1 MRSPP
6 SPSGLPVLGHT
17 VDVMRDQLGFYDEAA
32 SEHGDVITL
41 DILGIDDYCLV
52 AHPDHFERILA
63 TERDSFAK
71 TEDFEVA
78 FGDSV
83 LTNEGERWKR
93 QRENLD
99 EFFYP
104 QRIRSYADEMV
115 TFTERRIGRWEEGTT
130 VSLRH
135 ELKQLTLE
143 NLFGTLF
150 DRPLEIGSNQHLRAA
165 ADDLNLWFKST
176 SYALPRWVPTPARR
190 RFREA
195 IDVLESEAEA
205 MLDERKREGGD
216 GDDLLSTLV
225 RLRAENDAALSDDEI
240 VDQIVTL
247 IFAGHDTTAFLLVAA
262 LHQLSSTPS
271 VRERFHEELDDVLG
285 DRTPELGD
293 VGELTVTRNIINETL
308 RRYPSL
314 FTIPRKTTR
323 AVDLGE
329 YRVPADTRVHLSVW
343 RVHRDER
350 FWDDPHRWH
359 PARWQEMSPRDKGY
373 AFIPFGAGPRACLGR
388 RFARL
393 EATLVLATIGQRY
406 ELEPERPLELTA
418 EMTTQPAHRVPA
430 RVQTRT

>member
-1 MRSPP
+1 
-6 SPSGLPVLGHT
+6 
-17 VDVMRDQLGFYDEAA
+17 MRDQLGFYDEVA
-32 SEHGDVITL
+32 SEHGDVTTL
-41 DILGIDDYCLV
+41 EILGIGDFCLV
-52 AHPDHFERILA
+52 AHPDHFERILVND
-63 TERDSFAK
+63 RDSFAK
-71 TEDFEVA
+71 TEDFQVA

-115 TFTERRIGRWEEGTT
+115 KFTERRIGRWEEETT
-130 VSLRH
+130 VPLRH
-135 ELKQLTLE
+135 EMKQLTLE

-150 DRPLEIGSNQHLRAA
+150 DRPLEIGSNERLRDA

-176 SYALPRWVPTPARR
+176 SYALPRWIPTPARR
-190 RFREA
+190 QFRKA
-195 IDVLESEAEA
+195 VDVLESEAEA
-205 MLDERKREGGD
+205 MLDERKREGAD

-225 RLRAENDAALSDDEI
+225 RLRAENEAALSDDEI

-247 IFAGHDTTAFLLVAA
+247 MFAGHDTTAFLLVAA

-271 VRERFHEELDDVLG
+271 VRERFHTELDDVLG

-293 VGELTVTRNIINETL
+293 VGDLTVTKNIINETL

-323 AVDLGE
+323 EVNLGG
-329 YRVPADTRVHLSVW
+329 YRVPAETRLHLSVW

-350 FWDDPHRWH
+350 FWDDPKSWQ
-359 PARWQEMSPRDKGY
+359 PTRWQEMSPQDKGY
-373 AFIPFGAGPRACLGR
+373 AFVPFGAGPRACLGR

-393 EATLVLATIGQRY
+393 EATLVLSTIGQQY
-406 ELEPERPLELTA
+406 ELDPERPLELTP
-418 EMTTQPAHRVPA
+418 ELTTQPAHRVPVH
-430 RVQTRT
+430 VQTRT